1 MPHSGPQ
8 RVYMEQRH
16 DSISTSFGG
25 LDDKVVPYVFVKRSF
40 GIHV

>member
-25 LDDKVVPYVFVKRSF
+25 LEVLLYGKGSMCL
-40 GIHV
+40 